1 MSDIVTSFHC
11 LRNLT
16 PIFFSTF
23 FFMDLKQQV
32 NHAQGQIIIAIS
44 GLGHLGTDIGDCD
57 TMMSNQNPIDRGQP
71 KQWC

>member
-1 MSDIVTSFHC
+1 M
-11 LRNLT
+11 T

-44 GLGHLGTDIGDCD
+44 GLGHLGTDVGDGD
-57 TMMSNQNPIDRGQP
+57 TMMSNQNPIDKGQP

>member
-1 MSDIVTSFHC
+1 MSDFVTSFHC
-11 LRNLT
+11 LRKLT

-32 NHAQGQIIIAIS
+32 NHAQGQMIIAIS
-44 GLGHLGTDIGDCD
+44 GLGHLGTDVGDGD

-71 KQWC
+71 KHWC

>member
-1 MSDIVTSFHC
+1 MSDFVTSFHC
-11 LRNLT
+11 LRKLT

-44 GLGHLGTDIGDCD
+44 GLGHLGTDVGDGD

-71 KQWC
+71 KHWC